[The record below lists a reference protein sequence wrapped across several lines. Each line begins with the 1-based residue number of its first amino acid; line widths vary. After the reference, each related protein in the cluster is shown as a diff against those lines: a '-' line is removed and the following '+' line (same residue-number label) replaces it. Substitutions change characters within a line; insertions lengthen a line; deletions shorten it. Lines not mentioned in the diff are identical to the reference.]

1 MISMRRAVAGFVV
14 WSALSSGVFAG
25 EVVGG
30 GCDLPARVGG
40 EIRLQAGCRYNATV
54 VISKSD
60 TTLDCAGATLDGQ
73 GVRNVGIQITGRGK
87 KIKNINVKNC
97 RVENFTNRGVNVTSG
112 VAKSALSKEVRENYR
127 LAPENVV
134 LENIQV
140 LAAGRG
146 GVYFDSYVF
155 NSTLKDSLVQGAG
168 KVGVYL
174 EQGTRGIS
182 ILNNT
187 IKENGA
193 STRREGLAIDSS
205 AHNVIEG
212 NVFEGNAGGG
222 IFLYKNC
229 GENFKSGKSVL
240 RWQSSDFNRIVN
252 NEFRTQPVGVWIA
265 SRQSR
270 DLSKWGCGDPALDK
284 QGRFYADSANNNL
297 VESNRFC
304 GVGVPVR
311 VEGDNNYVGHNKID
325 VESASQVVEPFRDAP
340 KPDGR
345 KSVGNRFVSNTSYV
359 CK

>member
-1 MISMRRAVAGFVV
+1 MRRVVAGFVV
-14 WSALSSGVFAG
+14 WSALPSGVFAG
-25 EVVGG
+25 EVEGG
-30 GCDLPARVGG
+30 WCDLPSRMGG
-40 EIRLQAGCRYNATV
+40 EIKLQAGCRYDATI
-54 VISKSD
+54 VISKSN

-73 GVRNVGIQITGRGK
+73 GIRNVGIQINGRGK
-87 KIKNINVKNC
+87 KIKNIKVKNC
-97 RVENFTNRGVNVTSG
+97 RVENFKNRGVNITSG
-112 VAKSALSKEVRENYR
+112 VAKNALSKNVQENYKV
-127 LAPENVV
+127 APENIV

-155 NSTLKDSLVQGAG
+155 NSVLKNSLVQGAG
-168 KVGVYL
+168 RVGVYL

-182 ILNNT
+182 VLSNT

-212 NVFEGNAGGG
+212 NIFEGNVAGGVF
-222 IFLYKNC
+222 IYKNC
-229 GENFKSGKSVL
+229 GEHFKSGKSVL
-240 RWQSSDFNRIVN
+240 RWQSSDFNKIVN
-252 NEFRTQPVGVWIA
+252 NEFRAQPVGVWIA

-270 DLSKWGCGDPALDK
+270 DLSKWGCGDQALDK
-284 QGRFYADSANNNL
+284 QGRFYADFANNNF
-297 VESNRFC
+297 VESNSFC
-304 GVGVPVR
+304 RVGVPVR

-325 VESASQVVEPFRDAP
+325 VGSPSQFVEPFRDAP

-359 CK
+359 CE